1 MEQIRLLHPA
11 KGAPCRFRA
20 ALDSAV
26 CESRTNLHLVSVS
39 QGTQRH
45 LRRPSAEH
53 TQRRRTRPL
62 PGVLQ
67 DGRPRRAA
75 ACRHEVL
82 GGHRPLRAC
91 VYAIICPHANASMS
105 VSMVPHRV
113 DCSAPASPLT
123 AAWLCG
129 STT

>member
-53 TQRRRTRPL
+53 TRRRRTRPL
-62 PGVLQ
+62 PGSCKTADRGAQ
-67 DGRPRRAA
+67 QRAA
-75 ACRHEVL
+75 MKYSVGTARSE
-82 GGHRPLRAC
+82 P
-91 VYAIICPHANASMS
+91 VYM
-105 VSMVPHRV
+105 
-113 DCSAPASPLT
+113 L
-123 AAWLCG
+123 
-129 STT
+129 